1 MKRVLILTYYWP
13 PSGGAGVQR
22 WLKFVKY
29 LREFGWEPIVYTA
42 ENPEAP
48 ADDDSLEKD
57 IPQNLT
63 ILKTPIWEPYDL
75 YKKFTGQASNDR
87 VNAGFLHEK
96 EKPAW
101 SEKLSVWIRGN
112 FFIPDARRFWIKP
125 SIRFLQRYLKTC
137 PVDAIVSTGPP
148 HTMHMIGMGL
158 KKNTGLPWIADFRD
172 PWTQIDFYDQLH
184 LTWWA
189 DAIHHRKEKK
199 VLTRADKVVTV
210 GNHIAK
216 ALHKLGAGNTE
227 VIPNGYDDSD
237 FKDIHPE
244 VSDKFIIAHIGSMNR
259 DRNIEAFW
267 NALAAL
273 FSESEDFRQHSRLK
287 LVGKTDI
294 SVKKSLKNHQL
305 EPWTE
310 TITYVPHQEAL
321 RHAATASLLYLP
333 LNNTPYVKGILTGKL
348 FEYLAVGK
356 PVLCVGP
363 HDGDTAAVIEK
374 TKSGKTFDFENQS
387 GIMAFILASYQRWK
401 AGETIPSDSREIAA
415 YSRRNMTAQMAALLD
430 DTIK

>member
-158 KKNTGLPWIADFRD
+158 KK
-172 PWTQIDFYDQLH
+172 
-184 LTWWA
+184 
-189 DAIHHRKEKK
+189 
-199 VLTRADKVVTV
+199 
-210 GNHIAK
+210 
-216 ALHKLGAGNTE
+216 
-227 VIPNGYDDSD
+227 IPDCPG
-237 FKDIHPE
+237 
-244 VSDKFIIAHIGSMNR
+244 
-259 DRNIEAFW
+259 
-267 NALAAL
+267 
-273 FSESEDFRQHSRLK
+273 
-287 LVGKTDI
+287 
-294 SVKKSLKNHQL
+294 
-305 EPWTE
+305 
-310 TITYVPHQEAL
+310 
-321 RHAATASLLYLP
+321 
-333 LNNTPYVKGILTGKL
+333 
-348 FEYLAVGK
+348 
-356 PVLCVGP
+356 
-363 HDGDTAAVIEK
+363 
-374 TKSGKTFDFENQS
+374 
-387 GIMAFILASYQRWK
+387 
-401 AGETIPSDSREIAA
+401 
-415 YSRRNMTAQMAALLD
+415 
-430 DTIK
+430 